1 MRILVSANLAASILG
16 CQETITGSIL
26 PLNSHMNLYGLR
38 KRGRWHT
45 RTRGGVEV
53 YLRDPDE
60 PSYTKH
66 LERALPI
73 ILLEVRIGLLPRE
86 DSPLDM
92 PVLCKGDW

>member
-1 MRILVSANLAASILG
+1 M
-16 CQETITGSIL
+16 
-26 PLNSHMNLYGLR
+26 
-38 KRGRWHT
+38 
-45 RTRGGVEV
+45 